1 MENVVENPNNQP
13 EESFEELLA
22 GEIKTISRGEI
33 FTGKVLRIG
42 PEWVIIDIGYKS
54 EGIAPVSEF
63 MGPDGE
69 VKVKPGD
76 EVEILIENT
85 RTPDGMVQ
93 VSYKKLQRRKA
104 WEKIEKASQEN
115 KPLEA
120 YVVER
125 IKGGFA
131 VDIDG
136 IRAFLPFSQAFLKP
150 PQNPEELVGSTIKVE
165 VININRKKNNVVVSH
180 RNVLEKEIE
189 AKKKAL
195 LESLEEGQVLEGTV
209 KSITDY
215 GVFVDLGGIDGL
227 LHVSDISWGRV
238 KHPSNYFKVGDRI
251 KVKVIKYD
259 RENQKIALGVKQLT
273 PDPWETAKE
282 KYPEGARVQGRVVSL
297 TNFGAFVELEP
308 GVEGL
313 IHISELS
320 WTKRIKHPRD
330 VLSVGEKVE
339 VVVLGVDEENRR
351 ISLSL
356 KQVEPNP
363 WDVLTEQFS
372 EGMVIEAPVKT
383 VTDFGVFVEV
393 MEGIDGFIHVS
404 DLSWGRINNPSELYK
419 PGDTVRAVILKID
432 REKERLALGV
442 KQLTP
447 DPWESVP
454 EKYPVGSVIKGK
466 VSNIK
471 DFGVF
476 VEIEEGVE
484 GLIHVSEIS
493 DKKIKSPEGMFEVGQ
508 EVQAKVIKVDPQN
521 RRLGLS
527 IKKLKEDEEKK
538 QFTEFSKD
546 QKSGSITLGAIL
558 KESLNLESEKS

>member
-1 MENVVENPNNQP
+1 MENLVENQNQTP

-22 GEIKTISRGEI
+22 GEIKTIARGEV
-33 FTGKVLRIG
+33 FTGKVLRVD
-42 PEWVIIDIGYKS
+42 PEYVIIDIGYKS

-63 MGPDGE
+63 TGPDGE

-76 EVEILIENT
+76 EVEIIVENT
-85 RTPDGMVQ
+85 RTPDGLVQ

-104 WEKIEKASQEN
+104 WERIEKALET
-115 KPLEA
+115 KEPLEA
-120 YVVER
+120 YVTER

-136 IRAFLPFSQAFLKP
+136 VRAFLPFSQAFIKP
-150 PQNPEELVGSTIKVE
+150 PKNPEEIVGSTLKVE
-165 VININRKKNNVVVSH
+165 VISANRKKNNVVVSH
-180 RNVLEKEIE
+180 RTVLEKELE

-195 LESLEEGQVLEGTV
+195 LESLEEGQVVEGKV

-215 GVFVDLGGIDGL
+215 GVFVDLGGVDGL
-227 LHVSDISWGRV
+227 LHVSDITWGRV
-238 KHPSNYFKVGDRI
+238 KHPSNYFQVGDTV
-251 KVKVIKYD
+251 KVKIIKYD
-259 RENQKIALGVKQLT
+259 RENQKIALGIKQLT

-282 KYPEGARVQGRVVSL
+282 KYPEGTRVQGRVVSL

-330 VLSVGEKVE
+330 VLAVGDQVE

-372 EGMVIEAPVKT
+372 EGMVIEAPVKN
-383 VTDFGVFVEV
+383 VTDFGVFVAV

-404 DLSWGRINNPSELYK
+404 DLSWGRVKHPAELYK
-419 PGDTVRAVILKID
+419 PGDTIRAVILKID
-432 REKERLALGV
+432 REKEKLALGV

-454 EKYPVGSVIKGK
+454 EKYPVGSTVSGK
-466 VSNIK
+466 ISNVT
-471 DFGVF
+471 DFGIF
-476 VEIEEGVE
+476 VELEPGVE

-493 DKKIKSPEGMFEVGQ
+493 NKKIKTPVGMFEPGQ
-508 EVQAKVIKVDPQN
+508 EIKAKVVKVEPQA
-521 RRLGLS
+521 RRIGLS
-527 IKKLKEDEEKK
+527 IKKLKEEEEKK
-538 QFTEFSKD
+538 QYSEFTKE
-546 QKSGSITLGAIL
+546 QKGGSITLGAIL
-558 KESLNLESEKS
+558 KETLNTGKES

>member
-1 MENVVENPNNQP
+1 MENVIENQNQAP

-22 GEIKTISRGEI
+22 GEIKTISRGEVL
-33 FTGKVLRIG
+33 TGKVLRVD
-42 PEWVIIDIGYKS
+42 PEWVFIDIGYKS
-54 EGIAPVSEF
+54 EGVAPTTEF
-63 MGPDGE
+63 TGPNGE

-76 EVEILIENT
+76 EVEILIENL
-85 RTPDGMVQ
+85 RTPDGMVR
-93 VSYKKLQRRKA
+93 VAYKKLQRRRA
-104 WEKIEKASQEN
+104 WNKIEQAQKN
-115 KPLEA
+115 KTPLEA
-120 YVVER
+120 YVLER

-131 VDIDG
+131 VDIEG
-136 IRAFLPFSQAFLKP
+136 LKAFLPFSQAFLKP
-150 PQNPEELVGSTIKVE
+150 PKNPEEIIGTTLKVE
-165 VININRKKNNVVVSH
+165 VVSVDRKKNNVVVSH
-180 RNVLEKEIE
+180 RNYLEKESE
-189 AKKKAL
+189 RRKKEL
-195 LESLEEGQVLEGTV
+195 LENLEEGQVLEGTV

-215 GVFVDLGGIDGL
+215 GVFVDLGGVDGL

-238 KHPSNYFKVGDRI
+238 KHPSNYFKVGDKI

-259 RENQKIALGVKQLT
+259 REKEKIALGIKQLT
-273 PDPWETAKE
+273 PDPWETVAE
-282 KYPEGARVQGRVVSL
+282 KYPEGKRIEGKVVSL

-330 VLSVGEKVE
+330 ILEVGDKVE
-339 VVVLGVDEENRR
+339 VVVLGVDSENRR
-351 ISLSL
+351 VSLSL

-363 WDVLTEQFS
+363 WDVLVEQFS

-404 DLSWGRINNPSELYK
+404 DLSWGRIKHPSEAYK
-419 PGDTVRAVILKID
+419 PGDMIQAVILKID
-432 REKERLALGV
+432 REKEKLALGV

-454 EKYPVGSVIKGK
+454 EKYPVGSVVTGK
-466 VSNIK
+466 VSNVT

-476 VEIEEGVE
+476 VELEEGVE
-484 GLIHVSEIS
+484 GLVHVSEIS
-493 DKKIKSPEGMFEVGQ
+493 DKKVKTPVGMFEPGQ
-508 EVQAKVIKVDPQN
+508 EVKAKVVKIEPES
-521 RRLGLS
+521 RRIGLS

-538 QFTEFSKD
+538 EYQEFSKGS
-546 QKSGSITLGAIL
+546 QKGSITLGAIL
-558 KESLNLESEKS
+558 KETLNSGKTK

>member
-1 MENVVENPNNQP
+1 MENAVETQNQTP

-22 GEIKTISRGEI
+22 GEITTISRGDI
-33 FTGKVLRIG
+33 TTGKVLRVD

-54 EGIAPVSEF
+54 EGIAPLAEF
-63 MGPDGE
+63 KGPDGE

-76 EVEILIENT
+76 EVEVIVENL
-85 RTPDGMVQ
+85 RTADGMVR
-93 VSYKKLQRRKA
+93 VSYKKLQRRRA
-104 WEKIEKASQEN
+104 WEKISQAQREGT
-115 KPLEA
+115 PLEA
-120 YVVER
+120 YVLER

-131 VDIDG
+131 VDIEG

-150 PQNPEELVGSTIKVE
+150 PKNPEEIIGTTLKVE
-165 VININRKKNNVVVSH
+165 IVNADRKKGNIVVSH
-180 RNVLEKEIE
+180 KNYLEKEIE

-215 GVFVDLGGIDGL
+215 GVFVDLGGVDGL

-238 KHPSNYFKVGDRI
+238 KHPSNYFKVGDKI

-259 RENQKIALGVKQLT
+259 RDKEKIALGVKQLT

-282 KYPEGARVQGRVVSL
+282 KYPEGKKVEGRVVSL

-313 IHISELS
+313 IHVSELS

-330 VLSVGEKVE
+330 MLSVGDKVE

-363 WDVLTEQFS
+363 WDVLVEQFS

-404 DLSWGRINNPSELYK
+404 DLSWGRIKHPGDLYK
-419 PGDTVRAVILKID
+419 PGDTIQAAILKID
-432 REKERLALGV
+432 REKEKLALGV

-447 DPWESVP
+447 DPWLSVP
-454 EKYPVGSVIKGK
+454 EKYPVGSVVTGK
-466 VSNIK
+466 VSNVT

-476 VEIEEGVE
+476 LELEEGVE

-493 DKKIKSPEGMFEVGQ
+493 DKKVKTPVGMFEPGQ
-508 EVQAKVIKVDPQN
+508 EVKAKVVKVEPEA
-521 RRLGLS
+521 RRIGLS

-538 QFTEFSKD
+538 HFSEFSKE
-546 QKSGSITLGAIL
+546 QKGGSITLGAIL
-558 KESLNLESEKS
+558 KETLNSEKS

>member
-1 MENVVENPNNQP
+1 MENAVETQNQTP

-22 GEIKTISRGEI
+22 GEITTISRGDI
-33 FTGKVLRIG
+33 TTGKVLRVD

-54 EGIAPVSEF
+54 EGIAPLAEF
-63 MGPDGE
+63 KGPDGE

-76 EVEILIENT
+76 EVEVIVENL
-85 RTPDGMVQ
+85 RTADGMVR
-93 VSYKKLQRRKA
+93 VSYKKLQRRRA
-104 WEKIEKASQEN
+104 WEKISQAQREGT
-115 KPLEA
+115 PLEA
-120 YVVER
+120 YVLER

-131 VDIDG
+131 VDIEG

-150 PQNPEELVGSTIKVE
+150 PKNPEEIIGTTLKVE
-165 VININRKKNNVVVSH
+165 IVNADRKKGNIVVSH
-180 RNVLEKEIE
+180 KNYLEKEIE

-215 GVFVDLGGIDGL
+215 GVFVDLGGVDGL

-238 KHPSNYFKVGDRI
+238 KHPSNYFKVGDKI

-259 RENQKIALGVKQLT
+259 RDKEKIALGVKQLT

-282 KYPEGARVQGRVVSL
+282 KYPEGKKVEGRVVSL

-313 IHISELS
+313 IHVSELS

-330 VLSVGEKVE
+330 MLSIGDKVE

-363 WDVLTEQFS
+363 WDVLVEQFS

-404 DLSWGRINNPSELYK
+404 DLSWGRIKHPGDLYK
-419 PGDTVRAVILKID
+419 PGDTIQAAILKID
-432 REKERLALGV
+432 REKEKLALGV

-447 DPWESVP
+447 DPWLSVP
-454 EKYPVGSVIKGK
+454 EKYPVGSVVTGK
-466 VSNIK
+466 VSNVT

-476 VEIEEGVE
+476 LELEEGVE

-493 DKKIKSPEGMFEVGQ
+493 DKKVKTPVGMFEPGQ
-508 EVQAKVIKVDPQN
+508 EVKAKVVKVEPEA
-521 RRLGLS
+521 RRIGLS

-538 QFTEFSKD
+538 HFSEFSKE
-546 QKSGSITLGAIL
+546 QKGGSITLGAIL
-558 KESLNLESEKS
+558 KETLNSEKS

>member
-1 MENVVENPNNQP
+1 MENLVENQNSMP

-22 GEIKTISRGEI
+22 GEIKTIARGEV
-33 FTGKVLRIG
+33 FTGKVLRID
-42 PEWVIIDIGYKS
+42 PEYVIIDIGYKS

-63 MGPDGE
+63 KGPDGE
-69 VKVKPGD
+69 IKVKPGD
-76 EVEILIENT
+76 EIEILIENT
-85 RTPDGMVQ
+85 RTPDGLVQ

-104 WEKIEKASQEN
+104 WEKIEKALESKE
-115 KPLEA
+115 PLEA

-131 VDIDG
+131 VDIEG
-136 IRAFLPFSQAFLKP
+136 VRAFLPFSQAFLKP
-150 PQNPEELVGSTIKVE
+150 PKNPEEIVGSTLKVE
-165 VININRKKNNVVVSH
+165 VISANRKKNNVVVSH
-180 RNVLEKEIE
+180 RTVLEKELE

-195 LESLEEGQVLEGTV
+195 LESLEEGQVLEGRV
-209 KSITDY
+209 KSIMDY
-215 GVFVDLGGIDGL
+215 GVFVDLGGVDGL
-227 LHVSDISWGRV
+227 LHVSDITWGRV
-238 KHPSNYFKVGDRI
+238 KHPSNYFKVGDQI

-330 VLSVGEKVE
+330 MLSVGEKVE
-339 VVVLGVDEENRR
+339 VVVLNVDEENRR

-372 EGMVIEAPVKT
+372 EGMVIEAPVKN

-404 DLSWGRINNPSELYK
+404 DLSWGRIKHPSELYK
-419 PGDTVRAVILKID
+419 PGDTIQAVILKID

-454 EKYPVGSVIKGK
+454 EKYPVGSTVTGK
-466 VSNIK
+466 VSNVT

-476 VEIEEGVE
+476 VELEPGVE

-493 DKKIKSPEGMFEVGQ
+493 DKKIKTPVGMFEPGQ
-508 EVQAKVIKVDPQN
+508 EVKAKVVKVEPEA
-521 RRLGLS
+521 RRIGLS
-527 IKKLKEDEEKK
+527 IKKLKEEEEKK
-538 QFTEFSKD
+538 QYTEFSKE
-546 QKSGSITLGAIL
+546 QKGGSITLGAIL
-558 KESLNLESEKS
+558 KETLVAEKEG

>member
-1 MENVVENPNNQP
+1 MENVVETSQNQSP

-22 GEIKTISRGEI
+22 GEIKTISRGEV

-54 EGIAPVSEF
+54 EGIAPISEF
-63 MGPDGE
+63 RGPDGE
-69 VKVKPGD
+69 IKVKPGD

-93 VSYKKLQRRKA
+93 VSYRKLQHRKA
-104 WEKIEKASQEN
+104 WEKIEEAAEKGKA
-115 KPLEA
+115 LEA
-120 YVVER
+120 YVLER

-136 IRAFLPFSQAFLKP
+136 VRAFLPYSQAFLKP
-150 PQNPEELVGSTIKVE
+150 PKNPEELVGTTIRVE
-165 VININRKKNNVVVSH
+165 VINFNRKKNNVVVSH
-180 RNVLEKEIE
+180 RNVLEKELE
-189 AKKKAL
+189 AKKRAL
-195 LESLEEGQVLEGTV
+195 LESLEEGQVREGTV

-215 GVFVDLGGIDGL
+215 GVFVDLGGVDGL
-227 LHVSDISWGRV
+227 LHVSDITWGRV

-330 VLSVGEKVE
+330 VLNVGEQVE

-363 WDVLTEQFS
+363 WDILTEQFS

-404 DLSWGRINNPSELYK
+404 DLSWGRIKHPADLYQ

-454 EKYPVGSVIKGK
+454 GRYPIGSVVTGK
-466 VSNIK
+466 VSNVK

-493 DKKIKSPEGMFEVGQ
+493 DKKIKSPEGMFEIGQ
-508 EVQAKVIKVDPQN
+508 EIKAKVIKVDPQN
-521 RRLGLS
+521 RRIGLS

-546 QKSGSITLGAIL
+546 QKGGSITLGAIL
-558 KESLNLESEKS
+558 KESLNINQK

>member
-1 MENVVENPNNQP
+1 MENVIENQNQAP

-22 GEIKTISRGEI
+22 GEIKTISRGEVL
-33 FTGKVLRIG
+33 TGKVLRVD
-42 PEWVIIDIGYKS
+42 PEWVFIDIGYKS
-54 EGIAPVSEF
+54 EGVAPTTEF
-63 MGPDGE
+63 TGPNGE

-76 EVEILIENT
+76 EVEILIENL
-85 RTPDGMVQ
+85 RTPDGMVR
-93 VSYKKLQRRKA
+93 VAYKKLQRRRA
-104 WEKIEKASQEN
+104 WNKIEQAQKN
-115 KPLEA
+115 KTPLEA
-120 YVVER
+120 YVLER

-131 VDIDG
+131 VDIEG
-136 IRAFLPFSQAFLKP
+136 LKAFLPFSQAFLKP
-150 PQNPEELVGSTIKVE
+150 PKNPEEIIGTTLKVE
-165 VININRKKNNVVVSH
+165 VVSVDRKKNNVVVSH
-180 RNVLEKEIE
+180 RNYLEKESE
-189 AKKKAL
+189 RRKKEL
-195 LESLEEGQVLEGTV
+195 LENLEEGQVLEGTV

-215 GVFVDLGGIDGL
+215 GVFVDLGGVDGL

-259 RENQKIALGVKQLT
+259 REKEKIALGIKQLT
-273 PDPWETAKE
+273 PDPWETVAE
-282 KYPEGARVQGRVVSL
+282 KYPEGKRIEGKVVSL

-330 VLSVGEKVE
+330 ILEVGDKVE
-339 VVVLGVDEENRR
+339 VVVLGVDSENRR
-351 ISLSL
+351 VSLSL

-363 WDVLTEQFS
+363 WDVLVEQFS

-404 DLSWGRINNPSELYK
+404 DLSWGRIKHPSEAYK
-419 PGDTVRAVILKID
+419 PGDMIQAVILKID
-432 REKERLALGV
+432 REKEKLALGV

-454 EKYPVGSVIKGK
+454 EKYPVGSVVTGK
-466 VSNIK
+466 VSNVT

-476 VEIEEGVE
+476 VELEEGVE
-484 GLIHVSEIS
+484 GLVHVSEIS
-493 DKKIKSPEGMFEVGQ
+493 DKKVKTPVGMFEPGQ
-508 EVQAKVIKVDPQN
+508 EVKAKVVKIEPES
-521 RRLGLS
+521 RRIGLS
-527 IKKLKEDEEKK
+527 IKKLKEEEEKK
-538 QFTEFSKD
+538 EYQEFSKGS
-546 QKSGSITLGAIL
+546 QKGSITLGAIL
-558 KESLNLESEKS
+558 KETLNSGKTK